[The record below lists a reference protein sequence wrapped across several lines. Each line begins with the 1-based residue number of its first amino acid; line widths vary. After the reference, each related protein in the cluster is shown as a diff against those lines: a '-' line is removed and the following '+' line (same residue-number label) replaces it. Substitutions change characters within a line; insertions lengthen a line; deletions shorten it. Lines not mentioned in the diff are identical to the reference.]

1 MKKTDLEKN
10 KALKIMGAMKQ
21 SNLPDRF
28 GTGASAAGTAVDRR
42 TQRKIDQ
49 EQGLIS
55 FPVKIPATLAQEIR
69 DKSQADGVSVNDLVA
84 QLLEKGLGR

>member
-10 KALKIMGAMKQ
+10 KALKIVGAMRQ
-21 SNLPDRF
+21 SSLPDRF
-28 GTGASAAGTAVDRR
+28 GTGASAAATAVDRR
-42 TQRKIDQ
+42 TQRKLDS

-55 FPVKIPATLAQEIR
+55 FAVKIPNALAQEIR
-69 DKSQADGVSVNDLVA
+69 EKAQADGASVNDLVA